1 MTDPAPSPSPAMP
14 AAAPV
19 APVATWRKVV
29 AAILDFVFIFFVAGY
44 VIAYAT
50 GNTTEEGFSLNGG
63 PAFLLF
69 GVVVLYFVIF
79 TRYLG
84 GTPFQRLLRVR

>member
-1 MTDPAPSPSPAMP
+1 MTDPAPSPSR
-14 AAAPV
+14 AAPV
-19 APVATWRKVV
+19 AAVAAVATWRKVV
-29 AAILDFVFIFFVAGY
+29 AAILDFVFIFFVGGY

-50 GNTTEEGFSLNGG
+50 GDLTEEGFSLNGG

-69 GVVVLYFVIF
+69 GLVVLYFVIF
-79 TRYLG
+79 TRFLG